1 MRGLLPIVSSRFL
14 KGLRPIDHRESK
26 GTPRSTKRK
35 RIEPETSIDEETLPD
50 VNFFMFINFI
60 VLKNVIE
67 EIGRCPLCL
76 ESIDVITIFESRMG
90 FCNKLKIVCSKCDWS
105 TSFLTSEETRLKQ
118 GSRGRQF
125 SEVNIRAVVAFREI
139 GRGHE
144 GMNTFARLMNISGLA
159 WTAYKNINNELQI
172 AYENT
177 ADKSM
182 QGVANRIK
190 CNRDADRIDC
200 DNSHLTVCD
209 ISLDGTWQRRGHS
222 SLNGVVTAISNGKCL
237 DKHVMSK
244 YCKSCLRWESKKG
257 STEYNNW
264 LIDHHCYANH
274 KKSSGAMESAGAV
287 AIFSSSIEKHGLI
300 YKSYLGD
307 GDTSSYKDVVATNP
321 YEEYGIVPIKLEG
334 VGHLQKR
341 LGNGLRELRKSY
353 KNTKTPLS
361 GRGKL
366 TDKVSNSLQNYYG
379 MAIRQNKGDL
389 YKMKKAVGAVLWHCT
404 AFDDDDFRH
413 RFCPVS
419 ENTWCKWQH
428 SKITLPKWLHS
439 IVKPI
444 FVDLS
449 SDELLLKC
457 LHGRTQNA
465 NEALN
470 NVIWQKCPKNIFVQR
485 DMIEMGVN
493 SAVIEFNEGASGFYD
508 MLGQFGIPPGCI
520 NNNKKVIQKFNV
532 GVTVQLF
539 DK

>member
-1 MRGLLPIVSSRFL
+1 
-14 KGLRPIDHRESK
+14 
-26 GTPRSTKRK
+26 
-35 RIEPETSIDEETLPD
+35 
-50 VNFFMFINFI
+50 
-60 VLKNVIE
+60 
-67 EIGRCPLCL
+67 
-76 ESIDVITIFESRMG
+76 MG

-105 TSFLTSEETRLKQ
+105 ISFLTSEETRLKQ

-144 GMNTFARLMNISGLA
+144 GMNTFARLMNMSGLA

-182 QGVANRIK
+182 QGVATRIK

-321 YEEYGIVPIKLEG
+321 YEEYGIVPIKLEC
-334 VGHLQKR
+334 VGP
-341 LGNGLRELRKSY
+341 GIEE
-353 KNTKTPLS
+353 T
-361 GRGKL
+361 
-366 TDKVSNSLQNYYG
+366 LQNFKNPSFWKRK
-379 MAIRQNKGDL
+379 IDRQG
-389 YKMKKAVGAVLWHCT
+389 G
-404 AFDDDDFRH
+404 
-413 RFCPVS
+413 
-419 ENTWCKWQH
+419 
-428 SKITLPKWLHS
+428 
-439 IVKPI
+439 
-444 FVDLS
+444 
-449 SDELLLKC
+449 
-457 LHGRTQNA
+457 
-465 NEALN
+465 
-470 NVIWQKCPKNIFVQR
+470 
-485 DMIEMGVN
+485 
-493 SAVIEFNEGASGFYD
+493 
-508 MLGQFGIPPGCI
+508 
-520 NNNKKVIQKFNV
+520 
-532 GVTVQLF
+532 
-539 DK
+539 